1 MTGDD
6 VLLESRTM
14 RAALAGR
21 IEALERVRP
30 LGGLTLPNGLHLLTE
45 AVAEYFAVPTRAVH
59 SLVLDHREEL
69 EAYGYQVLTGARL
82 TAFKNAS
89 GIQSRARQLALF
101 NRRTVLCAAMLLR
114 ESDIARQVRSRLLD
128 LEAGARFLPVD
139 NPLRPQSGG
148 PEPDPVEVASTAL
161 RSVIGSTVVPL
172 LNALLEQAGTQ
183 ELALGEVRCRLEQL
197 ELMNVDEDG
206 SGAGR
211 PRRFHLVHGVE
222 PAGPTDGD
230 QP

>member
-21 IEALERVRP
+21 IEALERVKP
-30 LGGLTLPNGLHLLTE
+30 LGALTLPNGLHLLTE
-45 AVAEYFAVPTRAVH
+45 AVADYFAVPTRAVH

-69 EAYGYQVLTGARL
+69 EAYGYQVLTGQRL

-139 NPLRPQSGG
+139 NPLRQPAGG
-148 PEPDPVEVASTAL
+148 VEPDPVEVASTAL
-161 RSVIGSTVVPL
+161 RAVIGSTVVPL

-197 ELMNVDEDG
+197 ELMIVEEDG
-206 SGAGR
+206 SARLG
-211 PRRFHLVHGVE
+211 RRFHLVHGVE
-222 PAGPTDGD
+222 PAAPEDGGGP
-230 QP
+230 

>member
-21 IEALERVRP
+21 IEALERVKP
-30 LGGLTLPNGLHLLTE
+30 LSGLTLPNGLHLLTE
-45 AVAEYFAVPTRAVH
+45 AVADYFAVPIRAVH

-69 EAYGYQVLTGARL
+69 VAYGYQVLTGPRL

-139 NPLRPQSGG
+139 NPLRPQPGG
-148 PEPDPVEVASTAL
+148 PDPDPVEVASTAL
-161 RSVIGSTVVPL
+161 RAVIGSTVVPL

-183 ELALGEVRCRLEQL
+183 EVTLGEVRCRLEQL
-197 ELMNVDEDG
+197 ELMIVDEDG
-206 SGAGR
+206 SAPL

-222 PAGPTDGD
+222 PADPGDGD
-230 QP
+230 QS